1 MKPLLK
7 WVGGK
12 SQILK
17 DVLDTFPRDIDT
29 YYEPFVG
36 GGSVLFAVLSHP
48 EIKVKRVCASD
59 NNSNLIVFYKHLQLD
74 PETLHMALEHLFTTY
89 DRAGPDK
96 EFFYYE
102 QRARFRE
109 LPPCVEKSALLLF
122 LNKTCFR
129 GLYREGPSGFNVPYG
144 HYKTTPKCPTL
155 EELQCAQ
162 ELIRRVEFR
171 VCDFSEALSRVEGPN
186 DFVYADPPYAQE
198 TKTSFK
204 EYTQNGF
211 DQERLF
217 RDLQKVMF
225 TMSNANVPCVT
236 EFFKD
241 YEISYIKARRSI
253 HSKDPSSTTT
263 EVLITNVIK

>member
-12 SQILK
+12 TQII
-17 DVLDTFPRDIDT
+17 DEVLATFPREIDT
-29 YYEPFVG
+29 YHEPFVG

-48 EIKVKRVCASD
+48 EIKVKHVRASD
-59 NNSNLIVFYKHLQLD
+59 NNSNLIVFYKHLQVD
-74 PETLHMALEHLFTTY
+74 PETLHLAIEHLFNTY

-96 EFFYYE
+96 ELFYYE
-102 QRARFRE
+102 QRERFRH
-109 LPPCVEKSALLLF
+109 LPPCIEKSALLLF

-129 GLYREGPSGFNVPYG
+129 GLYREGPLGFNVPYG
-144 HYKTTPKCPTL
+144 HYKTTPKCPSL

-162 ELIRRVEFR
+162 ELLRRVTFR
-171 VCDFSEALSRVEGPN
+171 VCDFSDALSQVGEG

-204 EYTQNGF
+204 EYTQNGY

-241 YEISYIKARRSI
+241 YKISFIKARRAI
-253 HSKDPSSTTT
+253 HCKNPSSTTT
-263 EVLITNVIK
+263 EVLITNVK